1 MAKRYLTAA
10 AAAEYLGLTRDALYT
25 RTRKGE
31 IPHIRMGRS
40 LRWDMQDLDLW
51 MRRQR
56 IDAVSEAS

>member
-1 MAKRYLTAA
+1 MPKRYLVAA
-10 AAAEYLGLTRDALYT
+10 EAAEYLGLTRDALYT
-25 RTRKGE
+25 RTRQGE

-56 IDAVSEAS
+56 VDARQS

>member
-1 MAKRYLTAA
+1 VAKRYLAAA

-56 IDAVSEAS
+56 VDAVSEAS

>member
-1 MAKRYLTAA
+1 VAKRYLTAA
-10 AAAEYLGLTRDALYT
+10 AAAEYLGLSRDALYT

>member
-1 MAKRYLTAA
+1 VAKRYLTAA
-10 AAAEYLGLTRDALYT
+10 AAAEYLGLTPDALYT

-56 IDAVSEAS
+56 VDAVSEAS